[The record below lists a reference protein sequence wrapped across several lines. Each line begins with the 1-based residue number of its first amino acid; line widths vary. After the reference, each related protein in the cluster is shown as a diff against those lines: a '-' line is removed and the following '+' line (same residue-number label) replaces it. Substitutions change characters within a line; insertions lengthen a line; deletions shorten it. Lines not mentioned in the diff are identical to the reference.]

1 MPLRHARPADFERI
15 LALNAESVHFLSP
28 LTPERLAHLHAQAAY
43 HRVVVSE
50 GGLADRGEA
59 GGGDV
64 QAFLLA
70 LPDTAT
76 YDSPNFR
83 WFAARY
89 LRFLYID
96 RVVVS
101 AAHQGHGLG
110 RRLYNDL
117 IAFARTTSATR
128 VACEFDVEP
137 PNPAS
142 ERFHAGY
149 GFVEVGTQHVGPTRK
164 RVSLQVLELG
174 ADAGLARMRG

>member
-1 MPLRHARPADFERI
+1 MTLRDAHPADFDRI

-43 HRVVVSE
+43 HRVV
-50 GGLADRGEA
+50 APD
-59 GGGDV
+59 GGDV

-70 LPDTAT
+70 LPETAT

-83 WFAARY
+83 WFTARY
-89 LRFLYID
+89 PRFLYID

-101 AAHQGHGLG
+101 AAHQGQGLG
-110 RRLYNDL
+110 RRLYDDH
-117 IAFARTTSATR
+117 IAFARTAGAPR

-149 GFVEVGTQHVGPTRK
+149 GFAEVGTQHVGAMRK
-164 RVSLQVLELG
+164 RVSLRVLELG
-174 ADAGLARMRG
+174 